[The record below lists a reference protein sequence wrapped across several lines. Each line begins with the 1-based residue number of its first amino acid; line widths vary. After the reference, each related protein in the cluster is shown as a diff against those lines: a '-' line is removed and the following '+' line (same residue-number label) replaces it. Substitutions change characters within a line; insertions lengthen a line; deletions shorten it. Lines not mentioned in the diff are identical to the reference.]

1 MFLTTRGRYAV
12 SAIIDIV
19 TNSNLTGKTNT
30 PISLSQISQRQGISI
45 SYLEQIFLLL
55 KKHNIVKSVKG
66 PGGGYIL
73 AKTPIEITL
82 SEILFA
88 SGEKVKMTKCHDENG
103 CFGTKEK
110 CVTHHIWQAFEEKI
124 ENYLTSITLEELTK
138 LGNNSLA
145 KK

>member
-19 TNSNLTGKTNT
+19 TNSNLTGKTHAPT
-30 PISLSQISQRQGISI
+30 SLSQISQRQGISI

-73 AKTPIEITL
+73 AKTPNEITL

-88 SGEKVKMTKCHDENG
+88 SGEKVKMTK
-103 CFGTKEK
+103 FG
-110 CVTHHIWQAFEEKI
+110 H
-124 ENYLTSITLEELTK
+124 
-138 LGNNSLA
+138 
-145 KK
+145 